1 MDFISC
7 DKFMISTS
15 SPYSKLKPNE
25 NISGID
31 ISAPFETSEPC
42 VCAAQIRPLDGWFWW
57 FIRLKI
63 GAKVFFFT
71 GKHFNN
77 LKKPSVFAIFEKS
90 LYETIRWDTAQMPLF
105 ADYALSGDA
114 YRLTGTPA
122 SIFADC

>member
-1 MDFISC
+1 MDFISY

-31 ISAPFETSEPC
+31 ISALFETSEPC
-42 VCAAQIRPLDGWFWW
+42 VCAAQIRPLNGSNWLIYDMNN
-57 FIRLKI
+57 
-63 GAKVFFFT
+63 APKVFFFT

-90 LYETIRWDTAQMPLF
+90 LYETIR
-105 ADYALSGDA
+105 
-114 YRLTGTPA
+114 
-122 SIFADC
+122 